1 MGFGATPRQT
11 VERQIAL
18 AMSETPWSRIGWRNL
33 WRNRKRTVLTA
44 FGLAVGFFAVVFIVG
59 WTQGLMVEMVES
71 ATSLVNGQIE
81 IHDAEYRPD
90 RSIYDTIG
98 GRNGTDVDALL
109 RAIDAEPTVT
119 AAAPRVYT
127 GGLISSGQ
135 ATSAGMFMGIDPVRE
150 MSLSRFLD
158 PLVEG
163 RLPESGRNEVLVGE
177 EMARQLSVGIGDE
190 LVVVASGADGS
201 MANDL
206 FTLVGVFRTGLVE
219 LDATFAVMAI
229 ADLQTLVVLPPERIH
244 EIAVATTDPWIAGA
258 TAERLGS
265 VLPPADRPIEVVG
278 WTTLNPA
285 MVEYVALGESMNFVI
300 IIVVF
305 TIAIFGV
312 ANTMVM
318 ATYERRREFAVML
331 ALGATP
337 GSVRAVVLYEAVALG
352 VFSLV
357 LGAVITFPL
366 MVWFHNAPPDMSWA
380 IADVT
385 LMGALLSPSLRVEYD
400 VLFWIQAAVALFAT
414 ALLASLIPAWRAA
427 RVPPADTLSA
437 L

>member
-1 MGFGATPRQT
+1 
-11 VERQIAL
+11 
-18 AMSETPWSRIGWRNL
+18 MSESPWSRIGWRNL
-33 WRNRKRTVLTA
+33 GRNPKRTVLTA
-44 FGLAVGFFAVVFIVG
+44 LGLAVGFFAVVFIVG
-59 WTQGLMVEMVES
+59 WSQGLMVEMVES

-90 RSIYDTIG
+90 RSLYDTIG
-98 GRNGTDVDALL
+98 GRDGTDIDALFRVL
-109 RAIDAEPTVT
+109 DADPAVT

-127 GGLISSGQ
+127 GGLVSSGQ
-135 ATSAGMFMGIDPVRE
+135 ATAAGMFMGIDPVRE
-150 MSLSRFLD
+150 LTLSRFLD
-158 PLVEG
+158 PLVDG
-163 RLPESGRNEVLVGE
+163 RMPESGRNELLVGE
-177 EMARQLSVGIGDE
+177 EMARQLSVGLGDE
-190 LVVVASGADGS
+190 LVIVASGADGS

-219 LDATFAVMAI
+219 LDATFAVMPLG
-229 ADLQTLVVLPPERIH
+229 DLQTLVVLAPERIH
-244 EIAVATTDPWIAGA
+244 EIAVATTDPWIAEA
-258 TAERLGS
+258 TAERLGEALS
-265 VLPPADRPIEVVG
+265 SAERAIEVVA

-285 MVEYVALGESMNFVI
+285 MVDYVALGESMYFVI
-300 IIVVF
+300 VIIVF

-337 GSVRAVVLYEAVALG
+337 GSVRAIVLYEAVALG
-352 VFSLV
+352 VLSLA

-400 VLFWIQAAVALFAT
+400 PQFWLLAALALFAT
-414 ALLASLIPAWRAA
+414 ALLASLLPAWRAA